1 MDLDESEI
9 YHKKAKKQWTNKK
22 NRAPGENGTHD
33 SLGSRSYALST
44 VFPQG
49 HQKYNDNYTQYDN
62 YTHQLHSNHVIVI

>member
-1 MDLDESEI
+1 M
-9 YHKKAKKQWTNKK
+9 KAKSITRKLKNNEQTKK

-33 SLGSRSYALST
+33 PPGSRSYALST